1 MPFLFLVTTTMST
14 VNHFEPGSPHTATVS
29 TSDGQL
35 HAKVQ
40 LLHKELKVGESS
52 PVMLGTTHL
61 FTVTGVAAG
70 ILCEEKSVS
79 LFAIAHSGK
88 TIQFQI
94 GPQSTWVIV
103 HSS

>member
-1 MPFLFLVTTTMST
+1 MTSVQT
-14 VNHFEPGSPHTATVS
+14 FEAGGPHTVTVS

-35 HAKVQ
+35 KPKMQ
-40 LLHKELKVGESS
+40 LLQQTLNVGETAHVRYGLKV
-52 PVMLGTTHL
+52 L
-61 FTVTGVAAG
+61 FIVTGVAAG
-70 ILCEEKSVS
+70 ILCEKKPW

-94 GPQSTWVIV
+94 DNIWVIV

>member
-1 MPFLFLVTTTMST
+1 MSS
-14 VNHFEPGSPHTATVS
+14 VSNFKPGSPHTVTVS
-29 TSDGQL
+29 KSDGQL
-35 HAKVQ
+35 HAKTQ
-40 LLHKELKVGESS
+40 LLNRQLAVGESAS
-52 PVMLGTTHL
+52 VQLGTTHL

-70 ILCEEKSVS
+70 ILCEQKPF

-94 GPQSTWVIV
+94 SNTWIIV

>member
-1 MPFLFLVTTTMST
+1 MSAVTS
-14 VNHFEPGSPHTATVS
+14 FEPGPPHTATVS
-29 TSDGQL
+29 TSNGHLQ
-35 HAKVQ
+35 AQNQ
-40 LLHKELKVGESS
+40 LLHQQLAVGQSAS
-52 PVMLGTTHL
+52 VRHGGRHL

-70 ILCEEKSVS
+70 ILCEEKPF

-94 GPQSTWVIV
+94 ANTWIIV